1 MKYRILVVGTNLMLL
16 LVFAVG
22 IWNIQNTNYVSF
34 SIADLNHRFKTT
46 QEELEGGKSAA
57 EAEEENDCTILY
69 FGQEDYYGRL
79 NEMLVNGAVAFDY
92 MDGDRLVA
100 KILFEKDE
108 DEIIK
113 AREKLVTTLVILFG
127 VLEVLVNGLMLYL
140 YYRIMYPFHRLQKFA
155 GKIAIGDFED
165 PLVMEGNNYFGA
177 FTESFDVMREELRRA
192 REGEYQANI
201 SKREL
206 VAGLSHDIKTPVA
219 TIKALCEILEVRLG
233 EGDERNKIITI
244 DQKATVIDNLIS
256 NMFQATLEELQTLKI
271 QNTEE
276 RSQIIMDMLQDLNY
290 YDKIRFL
297 NTIPGC
303 LIQCDPLRMN
313 QVIDNIISNSYK
325 YADTPIEVSF
335 GEREQYLEVRI
346 RDFGKSLSTSELD
359 LICQKFY
366 RGENAAGK
374 TGSGLGLYLA
384 RLFMQGM
391 GGELNCSQDEG
402 FIVTL
407 MIRKV

>member
-22 IWNIQNTNYVSF
+22 IWNIQNTNYVSC

-206 VAGLSHDIKTPVA
+206 VAGLSH
-219 TIKALCEILEVRLG
+219 
-233 EGDERNKIITI
+233 
-244 DQKATVIDNLIS
+244 
-256 NMFQATLEELQTLKI
+256 
-271 QNTEE
+271 
-276 RSQIIMDMLQDLNY
+276 
-290 YDKIRFL
+290 
-297 NTIPGC
+297 
-303 LIQCDPLRMN
+303 
-313 QVIDNIISNSYK
+313 
-325 YADTPIEVSF
+325 
-335 GEREQYLEVRI
+335 
-346 RDFGKSLSTSELD
+346 
-359 LICQKFY
+359 
-366 RGENAAGK
+366 
-374 TGSGLGLYLA
+374 
-384 RLFMQGM
+384 
-391 GGELNCSQDEG
+391 
-402 FIVTL
+402 
-407 MIRKV
+407 